1 MKYKLINLSIFPL
14 LLLSSCSNVVNHEDF
29 VRAGIAFLKNRKEE
43 VQYYNLK
50 GTYENLNSNISNDI
64 NLKIHSSSVYGFDYD
79 LADYKTFNTYE
90 KTIADYLVNNFI
102 LRDYIIYTNNA
113 DMKTYYVFKDKIKV
127 EDYSLFKNSE
137 YTESYSW
144 NSEGTLIEMTHY
156 FVDDTTNLPIG
167 KVNATITKLE
177 QL

>member
-1 MKYKLINLSIFPL
+1 MKYKLINLLIFPL
-14 LLLSSCSNVVNHEDF
+14 LLLSSCSNVVSHEDF
-29 VRAGIAFLKNRKEE
+29 VRTGIAFLKNRKEE

-50 GTYENLNSNISNDI
+50 GTYENLNSNVSNDI
-64 NLKIHSSSVYGFDYD
+64 NLKIHSSSIYGFDYD
-79 LADYKTFNTYE
+79 LADYKAFNTYE
-90 KTIADYLVNNFI
+90 KTIADYLELNFI

-127 EDYSLFKNSE
+127 EDYSLLKNSK

-144 NSEGTLIEMTHY
+144 NNEGILIEMTHY

-167 KVNATITKLE
+167 KVNATITKID